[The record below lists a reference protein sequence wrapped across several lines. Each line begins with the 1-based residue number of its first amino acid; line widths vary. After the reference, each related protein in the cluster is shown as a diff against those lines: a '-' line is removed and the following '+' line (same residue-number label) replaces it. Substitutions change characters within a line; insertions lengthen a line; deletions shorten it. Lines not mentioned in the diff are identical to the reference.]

1 MTNFPCKVYYPRT
14 NGEPDKVLT
23 AKDQDELDGLLRI
36 GWKLEASKVE

>member
-1 MTNFPCKVYYPRT
+1 MPKFPCKVYYPRE
-14 NGEPDKVLT
+14 NGPDKVLT